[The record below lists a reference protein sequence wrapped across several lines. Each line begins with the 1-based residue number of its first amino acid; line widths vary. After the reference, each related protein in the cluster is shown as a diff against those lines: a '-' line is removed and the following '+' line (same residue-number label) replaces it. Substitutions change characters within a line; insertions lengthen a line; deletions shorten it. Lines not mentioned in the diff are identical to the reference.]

1 MASSNVKK
9 KLNML
14 LQGFFSH
21 IPFPGEWS
29 YCSKPSPVLKSSHKT
44 KQDSRDN
51 CHLAEK
57 GAGSCHLWHLLD
69 LGTLLYQV
77 TESRLMNAQ
86 CMPLLRFSS
95 LSRLGSPRASEVL
108 VSWHVGEHLGRG
120 IDFFQGH
127 ANTYWVSSNDVGLSK
142 HNHTW
147 MGSWNGTPKI
157 GFFYCA

>member
-14 LQGFFSH
+14 LQGFFS
-21 IPFPGEWS
+21 S
-29 YCSKPSPVLKSSHKT
+29 YTFSRRMKLLFQTKSCSKEFTSDKTGLKGQLPLGSKRSRFLPPVTS
-44 KQDSRDN
+44 
-51 CHLAEK
+51 
-57 GAGSCHLWHLLD
+57 AGPGNPALSGDRMH
-69 LGTLLYQV
+69 
-77 TESRLMNAQ
+77 RLMNAQ

-127 ANTYWVSSNDVGLSK
+127 ANTYWV
-142 HNHTW
+142 
-147 MGSWNGTPKI
+147 
-157 GFFYCA
+157 